1 MANINTAR
9 VVLAGIVAGIVM
21 LVVGTVIG
29 MLTGHM
35 YTGAI
40 WKPMAGASWFVW
52 LLVHNIFFGLVFTV
66 LYAVFANVLKAS
78 MALKGFVFGFV
89 IWLFSLQ
96 GLSMTFLSMTVSLNL
111 IFLWAVQ
118 GLISYVL
125 AGLVIAYLYK
135 E

>member
-1 MANINTAR
+1 MAKINTAR

-21 LVVGTVIG
+21 LVIGSVMG
-29 MLTGHM
+29 MLTGSM
-35 YTGAI
+35 YTGAM
-40 WKPMAGASWFVW
+40 WKEMAGASWFVW
-52 LLVHNIFFGLVFTV
+52 ILIHNVFFGLVFAV

-89 IWLFSLQ
+89 VWMLALP
-96 GLSMTFLSMTVSLNL
+96 GLSMTFLTMTVSLTL